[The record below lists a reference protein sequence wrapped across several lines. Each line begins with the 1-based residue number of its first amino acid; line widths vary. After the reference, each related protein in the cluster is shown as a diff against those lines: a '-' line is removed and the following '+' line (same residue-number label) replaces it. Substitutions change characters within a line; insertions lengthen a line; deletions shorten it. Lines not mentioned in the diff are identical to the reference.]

1 MSSPAPW
8 PALRVTYIVTA
19 TNPADLDARVESLL
33 LEQTVELPRAALRDP
48 FVLENIVG
56 RLASLRALDA
66 ARHEAVIDFPIAA
79 TADDP
84 AQFLNVL
91 FGNSSLQEH
100 VQLADFALPSDW
112 PGRRNA
118 LPGPKFG
125 AAGIRKIIG
134 VPDRALT
141 STALKPIGLS
151 LARLA
156 ELCALFAQA
165 GVDIIKDDHGLAN
178 HSFHPFRDRVR
189 ACQKAVQESNR
200 ASGRSSIYA
209 PNLIGTPS
217 VLLEQLKFAQDEGVG
232 AVMIAPMLLGL
243 PGLAEIVARPA
254 TVPIIGHPSFGGA
267 TRIAPELLYGK
278 LFSLY
283 GADATIFA
291 NFGGRFTYSRE
302 TCGRIAGELA
312 RPGTPGLAP
321 TFPMPAGGI
330 KYKQVADIL
339 EFYGRDVV
347 LLIGGGLYEAG
358 RRRGPACAGRGIRPP
373 RRRVQ
378 ALNRTRLVTGAVLT

>member
-19 TNPADLDARVESLL
+19 PNAAELDARVESLL
-33 LEQTVELPRAALRDP
+33 LEQTVELPRKALRDP

-56 RLASLRALDA
+56 RLVSVRPIDETRNEVL
-66 ARHEAVIDFPIAA
+66 IDFPILA

-91 FGNSSLQEH
+91 FGNSSIQEH
-100 VQLADFALPSDW
+100 VQLLDFELPADW
-112 PGRRNA
+112 PGRRAA

-125 AAGIRKIIG
+125 IAGIRQLAG

-151 LARLA
+151 VARLA
-156 ELCALFAQA
+156 ELCGLFARS
-165 GVDIIKDDHGLAN
+165 GIDIIKDDHGLAN
-178 HSFHPFRDRVR
+178 HPFHPFRERVR
-189 ACQKAVQESNR
+189 ACQKAVADSNR
-200 ASGRSSIYA
+200 ASGRRAIYA

-217 VLLEQLKFAQDEGVG
+217 VVLEQLKFAQDEGVG

-243 PGLAEIVARPA
+243 PGLAELVARHA
-254 TVPIIGHPSFGGA
+254 TVPVIGHPSFGGA
-267 TRIAPELLYGK
+267 TRTAPEVLYGK
-278 LFSLY
+278 LFPLY
-283 GADATIFA
+283 GADAVIFA
-291 NFGGRFTYSRE
+291 NFGGRFAYSRE
-302 TCGRIAGELA
+302 TCGRIAAQLTK
-312 RPGTPGLAP
+312 PKTPGLAP

-330 KYKQVADIL
+330 KYHQVSDVL
-339 EFYGRDVV
+339 GFYGRDVV

-358 RRRGPACAGRGIRPP
+358 DDS
-373 RRRVQ
+373 
-378 ALNRTRLVTGAVLT
+378 ALRARASEFVRHTAEFHQ